1 MRFLRFFPVLAGMA
15 LFVLF
20 RSKDVSAVDYP
31 VLYPSM
37 KDLPQGVGA
46 FVEKG
51 TLPLILSEADLDG
64 DGLNDFI
71 LVLERQKVRSSDPE
85 IEVGQRPLFILI
97 RQQGGALRLV
107 RRNDDI
113 VYCSAC
119 GGVMGDPFMDVGAGL
134 KTFTVYH
141 YGGSAWRWSVNYTF
155 NYSRRDRTWQLVR
168 VEEERF
174 HVSEPEKVEK
184 EVLTPPKHYG
194 KIDIADFHPER
205 WKGTGYGRQKPFSP
219 VR

>member
-1 MRFLRFFPVLAGMA
+1 MA

-20 RSKDVSAVDYP
+20 RSTDVSAGDYP

-37 KDLPQGVGA
+37 QDLPREVRV

-51 TLPLILSEADLDG
+51 TRPLTLSEADLDG
-64 DGLNDFI
+64 DGLKDFI
-71 LVLERQKVRSSDPE
+71 LVLERQKARSTDPE
-85 IEVGQRPLFILI
+85 IEVGQRPLLILI
-97 RQQGGALRLV
+97 RQQGGALLLV
-107 RRNDDI
+107 KRNDDI
-113 VYCSAC
+113 VYCSTC

-134 KTFTVYH
+134 KTFTVCH

-184 EVLTPPKHYG
+184 DVFTPPKHYG
-194 KIDIADFHPER
+194 KIDIADFHPGR
-205 WKGTGYGRQKPFSP
+205 WKGAGYGGLKPLSP
-219 VR
+219 ER